1 CSWHVQAY
9 NHVHG
14 EENLLG
20 FVHPAWI
27 AGRFP
32 PAILVGLFRHNPHP
46 LRLLVDC
53 VPQRLVLALPATR
66 RLLEAST
73 VPAGEKTPR
82 VLSTCNGRP
91 FWERRSTL
99 VAPESA

>member
-66 RLLEAST
+66 RPLEAST
-73 VPAGEKTPR
+73 VLAEEKTSR
-82 VLSTCNGRP
+82 VFRHEIGA
-91 FWERRSTL
+91 L
-99 VAPESA
+99 VGNAIDFSRPESA